1 MGWND
6 ERVEQLKTLWNE
18 GLSASQV
25 ASRLGGVT
33 RNAVISK
40 VHRLNLATRVRA
52 ERSATA
58 RSVGRM
64 PRLRVRLPEPP
75 VPIRDPIRLDDGTF
89 VTPLTL
95 GEPMCRWPIG
105 DPSEHAFHFCGHKRK
120 PGSPY
125 CDAHAHAAYQPARRS
140 RTAAKR
146 RVS

>member
-6 ERVEQLKTLWNE
+6 ERVEQLKTLWGE

-25 ASRLGGVT
+25 ANRMGGVT

-52 ERSATA
+52 ERSQSP
-58 RSVGRM
+58 RVIGRL
-64 PRLRVRLPEPP
+64 PRLRANLPEPP
-75 VPIRDPIRLDDGTF
+75 APVRDPIRLDDGTF

-105 DPSEHAFHFCGHKRK
+105 DPTENAFHFCGHKRK

-125 CDAHAHAAYQPARRS
+125 CDAHAHAAYQPARR
-140 RTAAKR
+140 RQRA
-146 RVS
+146 VG